1 MLQEVARA
9 EALPGLK
16 FKVVEG
22 GGKTVKQAVQKSNPT
37 ASGRCQGGDCMA
49 CNGGTGT
56 GGSCRKSNVVYEIEC
71 QLCPADQQAVYVGE
85 TARNLYTRGREHQRN
100 YTKKEPES
108 FMYRH
113 EQDHH
118 FGVETE
124 FKARVKYSF
133 KDCLTRQ
140 IAEGVAI
147 RRCEKMVLN
156 TKAEWHQPALWK
168 VRSELSRE

>member
-1 MLQEVARA
+1 MKIKCGV
-9 EALPGLK
+9 G
-16 FKVVEG
+16 
-22 GGKTVKQAVQKSNPT
+22 N
-37 ASGRCQGGDCMA
+37 
-49 CNGGTGT
+49 
-56 GGSCRKSNVVYEIEC
+56 C
-71 QLCPADQQAVYVGE
+71 QLCPAEEQAVYVGE
-85 TARNLYTRGREHQRN
+85 TSRNLYTRSREHKRN

-118 FGVETE
+118 FGAETE